1 MKLTIGDSS
10 TFLNDFLSPL
20 SRISDGGVLKFKDNK
35 ISSLAATNDNT
46 IIIYSEYKTPTPS
59 EEVSL
64 NIPDLKKLYK
74 LLSLIDGVVELEVDR
89 NSISYSSD
97 ITRFKYHLYE
107 DGILSMP
114 SLNMSKLQKIAFNN
128 FFTVPSNRLG
138 NLLKGS
144 TLNADINKVYISSNT
159 TKVHAELTDKSR
171 HNVDNYATLISD
183 DFIST
188 NGSNLNSIPLNFE
201 IMRLLNSSKICEF
214 KAKYAS
220 SIGVFNFEVNSP
232 DVNINYIVSA
242 LTN

>member
-1 MKLTIGDSS
+1 MKLNIADST

-46 IIIYSEYKTPTPS
+46 IIIYSEYLTPTPV

-74 LLSLIDGVVELEVDR
+74 LFSLIDGPIELEIDR
-89 NSISYSSD
+89 NSISYNSD

-107 DGILSMP
+107 DGILSVP
-114 SLNMSKLQKIAFNN
+114 SLNMSKLQKIDFNCA
-128 FFTVPSNRLG
+128 FTVLNSKLS

-144 TLNADINKVYISSNT
+144 TLNADINKVYISSSNN
-159 TKVHAELTDKSR
+159 KIYAELTDKNR
-171 HNVDNYATLISD
+171 HNVDNFATVLAEDYKGLAI
-183 DFIST
+183 
-188 NGSNLNSIPLNFE
+188 NSIPLNFE
-201 IMRLLNSSKICEF
+201 IMRLLNSSKLNQFTC
-214 KAKYAS
+214 KYS
-220 SIGVFNFEVNSP
+220 SAIGVFNFEVNSK
-232 DVNINYIVSA
+232 DININYIVSA